1 MSNVRRRLAR
11 LEQLCLPPPTHLG
24 VVCTNEQGVILDDR
38 SEGVRPWVGRHY
50 SELPRNVK
58 VIIGVDP
65 LEIFGF
71 KKPDEEPAAG
81 APAPPPACPS

>member
-11 LEQLCLPPPTHLG
+11 LEQRCLPPPTHLG
-24 VVCTNEQGVILDDR
+24 VVFLDEQGVVLDDR
-38 SEGVRPWVGRHY
+38 SEAVRPWVGRHG

-65 LEIFGF
+65 LVVFGY
-71 KKPDEEPAAG
+71 KEPDDECATDGGNAPG
-81 APAPPPACPS
+81 APRS